1 MIRINLV
8 RGKRKTR
15 RELNVGSAWIALP
28 LVVLVGTIYFH
39 TTVTGRIS
47 KLGADI
53 GKANADI
60 ARLKKEIGEVEKFKV
75 RKAELQKKVDIIS
88 NLQKGRIGPVRYFEA
103 LSAAIPEKCWIDTLG
118 VKDEKVILSG
128 IALNNYTIANFM
140 TALGQTGRFRDV
152 ALGAAEQTTV
162 AGVKLVKFNLTF
174 QVSRSPCSS
183 SLILPSCM
191 TITLSQTWTSSS
203 VVVE

>member
-8 RGKRKTR
+8 RGKRKKR
-15 RELNVGSAWIALP
+15 KELSVGSAWLALP
-28 LVVLVGTIYFH
+28 LVVLAGTIYFH
-39 TTVTGRIS
+39 TTVSGRIS
-47 KLGADI
+47 KLDADI

-75 RKAELQKKVDIIS
+75 RKVELQKKVDIIS
-88 NLQKGRIGPVRYFEA
+88 NLQKGRTGPVRHFDA

-118 VKDEKVILSG
+118 VKDEKVTLSG
-128 IALNNYTIANFM
+128 VALNNYTIANFM

-152 ALGAAEQTTV
+152 VLGAAEQTTV

-174 QVSRSPCSS
+174 QTVN
-183 SLILPSCM
+183 
-191 TITLSQTWTSSS
+191 
-203 VVVE
+203 